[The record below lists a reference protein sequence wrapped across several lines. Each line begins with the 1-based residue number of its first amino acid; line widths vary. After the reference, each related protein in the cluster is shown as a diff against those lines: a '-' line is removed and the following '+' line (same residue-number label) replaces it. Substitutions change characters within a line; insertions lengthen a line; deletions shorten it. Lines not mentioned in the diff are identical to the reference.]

1 MASATVLARAKSVI
15 LLGWFCFLRRRQKR
29 RTAALSGNPCLSV
42 SSLGSCKALSSGRS
56 GGDSGVEED
65 GEDPLPVSGDEEED
79 GGDSVPTSGDEEVD
93 GGDPVPIPVLVGEE
107 EEEEEGDWDPG
118 GEEDGDAIILTLE

>member
-1 MASATVLARAKSVI
+1 MASATILARSKSDI

-29 RTAALSGNPCLSV
+29 RTAALSGNPCSSV

-56 GGDSGVEED
+56 GAGGDSGVEED
-65 GEDPLPVSGDEEED
+65 GGDSVPVSGAEEED
-79 GGDSVPTSGDEEVD
+79 GGDSVPASDDEEED
-93 GGDPVPIPVLVGEE
+93 AGDPVPIPVLV
-107 EEEEEGDWDPG
+107 EEEEEGDWDLG

>member
-1 MASATVLARAKSVI
+1 MASATILARSKSDI

-29 RTAALSGNPCLSV
+29 RTAALSGNPCSSV

-56 GGDSGVEED
+56 GAGGDSGVEED
-65 GEDPLPVSGDEEED
+65 GGDSVPASDDEEED
-79 GGDSVPTSGDEEVD
+79 A
-93 GGDPVPIPVLVGEE
+93 GDPVPIPVLV
-107 EEEEEGDWDPG
+107 EEEEEGDWDLG